1 MAFKKLSVACSA
13 FLKRRMCVMRMLAFT
28 AKTKPAGVASTQAA
42 SVVAAGRS
50 RKV

>member
-1 MAFKKLSVACSA
+1 MVLKNSSVACSA
-13 FLKRRMCVMRMLAFT
+13 FFSRRMWVIRMLAFT

-42 SVVAAGRS
+42 SVAAAGSR